1 MSEEQNRL
9 VGAVIK
15 MSELPDEDK
24 VNIRGKLYA
33 EVHTRVRF
41 SEKPMV
47 MMAK

>member
-24 VNIRGKLYA
+24 VNIRENSMQKCIRESDFQRNLW
-33 EVHTRVRF
+33 
-41 SEKPMV
+41 
-47 MMAK
+47 